1 MLGEVMERR
10 AVRIIFLSAAVLLIL
25 GIFGCGHDQELTSIT
40 VTPSNTT
47 IIGQGLELQFTAVG
61 HYIHPPESKDI
72 TSTVIW
78 KSTAEQI
85 ISFIT
90 PDKPGLATSG
100 LGCGTNIG
108 ISAVVYSNPNNPSS
122 GNAVIGTATVS
133 VTQPNDP
140 NCP

>member
-1 MLGEVMERR
+1 MKRSVVRGFFLG
-10 AVRIIFLSAAVLLIL
+10 AALLL
-25 GIFGCGHDQELTSIT
+25 VVGIFGCAHEQQLTSIT
-40 VTPSNTT
+40 VTPSDTT
-47 IIGQGLELQFTAVG
+47 ITGQGLELQYTAVG

-78 KSTAEQI
+78 KSQADQI

-100 LGCGTNIG
+100 SGCGDNLE

-122 GNAVIGTATVS
+122 GSAVIGTATVNMK
-133 VTQPNDP
+133 QINNP
-140 NCP
+140 NCL

>member
-1 MLGEVMERR
+1 MERR
-10 AVRIIFLSAAVLLIL
+10 AVRVIFLGAAMVLVF

-40 VTPSNTT
+40 VTPSDTT
-47 IIGQGLELQFTAVG
+47 ITGQGLELQFTAVG

-78 KSTAEQI
+78 KSQADQI

-100 LGCGTNIG
+100 SGCGTNIG
-108 ISAVVYSNPNNPSS
+108 ISAVIYGNPNNPSA
-122 GNAVIGTATVS
+122 GNAVIGTATVN
-133 VTQPNDP
+133 VNQINNP

>member
-1 MLGEVMERR
+1 MRR
-10 AVRIIFLSAAVLLIL
+10 SVVRAFLVSAAVMLLL
-25 GIFGCGHDQELTSIT
+25 GISGCAHEQQLTSIT

-100 LGCGTNIG
+100 FGCGTNIG
-108 ISAVVYSNPNNPSS
+108 ISAVIYSNPNNPSS
-122 GNAVIGTATVS
+122 GNAVIGTAIVNVS
-133 VTQPNDP
+133 QPNDP

>member
-1 MLGEVMERR
+1 MKRSVVRGFFLG
-10 AVRIIFLSAAVLLIL
+10 AAVLLVV
-25 GIFGCGHDQELTSIT
+25 GIFGCAHEQQLTSIT

-47 IIGQGLELQFTAVG
+47 ITGQGLELQYTAVG

-72 TSTVIW
+72 TNTVIW

-90 PDKPGLATSG
+90 PDKPGLATSS

-108 ISAVVYSNPNNPSS
+108 ISAVVYSNPSNPSS
-122 GNAVIGTATVS
+122 GTAVIGTATVN
-133 VTQPNDP
+133 VTQPSDP

>member
-1 MLGEVMERR
+1 MKRSVVRGFFLG
-10 AVRIIFLSAAVLLIL
+10 AALLL
-25 GIFGCGHDQELTSIT
+25 VVGIFGCAHEQQLTSIT
-40 VTPSNTT
+40 VTPSNTAIT
-47 IIGQGLELQFTAVG
+47 GQGLELQFTALG

-72 TSTVIW
+72 TNTVIW
-78 KSTAEQI
+78 KSQAEQI

-100 LGCGTNIG
+100 FGCGTNIG

-122 GNAVIGTATVS
+122 GTAVIGTATVS
-133 VTQPNDP
+133 VTQPSDP

>member
-1 MLGEVMERR
+1 M
-10 AVRIIFLSAAVLLIL
+10 
-25 GIFGCGHDQELTSIT
+25 T

>member
-1 MLGEVMERR
+1 MKLR
-10 AVRIIFLSAAVLLIL
+10 AVRVFLVSAAVLLVL
-25 GIFGCGHDQELTSIT
+25 GIFGCAHEQQLTSIT
-40 VTPSNTT
+40 VTPSDTT
-47 IIGQGLELQFTAVG
+47 ITGQGLELQFTALG

-78 KSTAEQI
+78 KSQADQI

-100 LGCGTNIG
+100 FGCGTNIG

-122 GNAVIGTATVS
+122 GSTVIGAATVNVS
-133 VTQPNDP
+133 QLTDP

>member
-1 MLGEVMERR
+1 MRR
-10 AVRIIFLSAAVLLIL
+10 SVVRALFVSAAVMLLL
-25 GIFGCGHDQELTSIT
+25 GISGCAHEQQLTSIT

-47 IIGQGLELQFTAVG
+47 IIGEGLELQFTAVG

-100 LGCGTNIG
+100 FGCGTNIG
-108 ISAVVYSNPNNPSS
+108 ISAVIYSNPNNPSS
-122 GNAVIGTATVS
+122 GNAVIGTATVNVS
-133 VTQPNDP
+133 QPNDP